1 MRLEAEGP
9 PDPGVRA
16 QDGQQRRLIQ
26 ALARMLATGASPAVD
41 GWLAPGQLL
50 CTLAPALEVSAGMRT
65 SGTEVACSIH

>member
-1 MRLEAEGP
+1 
-9 PDPGVRA
+9 
-16 QDGQQRRLIQ
+16 
-26 ALARMLATGASPAVD
+26 VD